1 MASLPDSSIGGE
13 DYDYP
18 DDFTDLSEDHDLS
31 LPGLHAPPSA
41 LPWPGGDDWCL
52 PGRVQQSETS
62 SNSGSCSDNENGAVE
77 SPVRLAPQ
85 GARSPTE
92 ATAASELYQREPWMV
107 QLDAGAASPS
117 ASGSSGIMQARFVGS
132 AGISCGMLPLRNV
145 SITSGRSLF
154 GPFGSSSLQ
163 HRDAL
168 QSIQPHP
175 LGLTVQQQQQFL
187 PSPSQRL
194 PPTPVQPLPQ
204 LPAGD
209 QDRNREQDLLL
220 AVGSGL
226 EDDEDED
233 GQGDRPRAGGD
244 PWSFLDA
251 DPFLLAA
258 SSTCSS
264 SLSTS
269 RDPSPQPQPAAAQ
282 SFAVP
287 LTGLNNGPQLWY
299 GNPYADSQIE
309 HGFALALEPRLRRRS
324 SNVGGTGG
332 LTSQEGDGRSR
343 GLARGLGS
351 FGLGPEQGPA
361 ADNTHGS
368 GGSSDSSHSS
378 WAGRPGLDGRYE
390 EGGPSTSQ
398 PTAAAIVL
406 WPMGPPGELL
416 GSGGPS
422 RTAGMAAVGEVDW
435 PMDSSDARHRH
446 AVRTRASELSATW
459 RPSQED
465 EGMDEL
471 GASMA
476 GTGSSALRSMGEPSW
491 GHQYGGPLG
500 DRSSPGLSFGDSS
513 GPIHRY
519 SPRST
524 LGDSD
529 LSGIGPSPSGLTSAG
544 PRGATP
550 GGNGGY
556 RASGFG
562 GGSSSGLN
570 GGGGATLCFTS
581 LDSPSGPYDR
591 RRIVLT
597 SAHRRNTEASTPSVR
612 QYSDGLA
619 GMLTNAQI
627 QEWMSQH
634 ASRLLL
640 PRHMQEIADI
650 VFRPPSAVPEKKPL
664 KCPSSGVAT
673 LPPPVVLGGRYPPL
687 HVSRLASDTAFM
699 ADLLVGLSG
708 VNFANSR
715 VQAVITALQGK
726 DLVVTEEGEEGGAQ
740 RAGRTV
746 LTKSLRP
753 PSRIQPK

>member
-1 MASLPDSSIGGE
+1 MSAARDIFQLLAD
-13 DYDYP
+13 DYP
-18 DDFTDLSEDHDLS
+18 DDFTDISEDHDLP
-31 LPGLHAPPSA
+31 LPGLHTAPSA
-41 LPWPGGDDWCL
+41 LPWPGGDDWRL
-52 PGRVQQSETS
+52 PGRVQQLETS
-62 SNSGSCSDNENGAVE
+62 SNSGSCSDNENGGGE

-85 GARSPTE
+85 GTRSPAA
-92 ATAASELYQREPWMV
+92 ATAATELYQRDPWMM

-117 ASGSSGIMQARFVGS
+117 PSGSSGLMQARFVGS
-132 AGISCGMLPLRNV
+132 AAIGCGMLPVRNV

-168 QSIQPHP
+168 QAVQPHP
-175 LGLTVQQQQQFL
+175 LALTVQHHQQVL
-187 PSPSQRL
+187 PTLPQR
-194 PPTPVQPLPQ
+194 PPPAPVQPLPQ
-204 LPAGD
+204 PPVRD
-209 QDRNREQDLLL
+209 QDRVREQERVD
-220 AVGSGL
+220 AVGSGF
-226 EDDEDED
+226 EDGEDED
-233 GQGDRPRAGGD
+233 GQVDRSHANGD
-244 PWSFLDA
+244 PWSYLDA

-264 SLSTS
+264 SFSES
-269 RDPSPQPQPAAAQ
+269 RDPSPQPQPAAAATQ
-282 SFAVP
+282 SFSVP
-287 LTGLNNGPQLWY
+287 TSGRNNGPQLWY

-309 HGFALALEPRLRRRS
+309 HDFALALGPRLRRQ
-324 SNVGGTGG
+324 SNSVGRTGG
-332 LTSQEGDGRSR
+332 LNSQERDDQPF

-351 FGLGPEQGPA
+351 FVLGPAQGPA

-378 WAGRPGLDGRYE
+378 WAGRQGLDDRYE
-390 EGGPSTSQ
+390 GAGPSTSQ

-406 WPMGPPGELL
+406 WPMGPPRELL
-416 GSGGPS
+416 RSGDRS
-422 RTAGMAAVGEVDW
+422 LAAGMAAMGEVDW
-435 PMDSSDARHRH
+435 PLDSSDPRHRN

-491 GHQYGGPLG
+491 GLQYGVPLG

-513 GPIHRY
+513 GPTHRY

-529 LSGIGPSPSGLTSAG
+529 LSGIGPSPPGLTSAG
-544 PRGATP
+544 PRGTTP
-550 GGNGGY
+550 GSNGGY
-556 RASGFG
+556 RSSGFG
-562 GGSSSGLN
+562 GGGSGGLN
-570 GGGGATLCFTS
+570 GGGGGATLCFTS

-591 RRIVLT
+591 RRVVLT

-650 VFRPPSAVPEKKPL
+650 VFRPPSAVPEKKWVR
-664 KCPSSGVAT
+664 C
-673 LPPPVVLGGRYPPL
+673 
-687 HVSRLASDTAFM
+687 
-699 ADLLVGLSG
+699 
-708 VNFANSR
+708 
-715 VQAVITALQGK
+715 
-726 DLVVTEEGEEGGAQ
+726 AQ
-740 RAGRTV
+740 RVGSGNYTGNGFRCMC
-746 LTKSLRP
+746 L
-753 PSRIQPK
+753 